1 MPLDYYFLETG
12 NIYPN
17 SCTGTAIYADTQI
30 DWKGLCPTISNV
42 PYQREVEI
50 KPTPKE
56 GVEMKGLYD
65 VYLIYGED
73 RADILLKRKEGIIAS
88 DDEDAKIKSGLMK
101 DVQDS
106 WDADYLTF
114 IVRRIGD
121 VKVKER
127 PKEVKQVI

>member
-1 MPLDYYFLETG
+1 MSLNRYYPETG
-12 NIYPN
+12 NHPN
-17 SCTGTAIYADTQI
+17 FYTTTAIYVDTSTWSIPYPGELKVSQ
-30 DWKGLCPTISNV
+30 TIT
-42 PYQREVEI
+42 EI

-65 VYLIYGED
+65 VYLIYAED

-121 VKVKER
+121 VKVKAR
-127 PKEVKQVI
+127 AQEVKQVV

>member
-1 MPLDYYFLETG
+1 MSLNRYFPETG
-12 NIYPN
+12 NYPVTY
-17 SCTGTAIYADTQI
+17 TGTATYAGTSTWPI
-30 DWKGLCPTISNV
+30 PN
-42 PYQREVEI
+42 PMEI

-121 VKVKER
+121 VKVKAR
-127 PKEVKQVI
+127 AQEVKQVT

>member
-1 MPLDYYFLETG
+1 MSTIYNTDGSICNSYTTDTYAIIDCG
-12 NIYPN
+12 N
-17 SCTGTAIYADTQI
+17 
-30 DWKGLCPTISNV
+30 PTISL
-42 PYQREVEI
+42 PRWGFPHQVEI

-121 VKVKER
+121 VKVKEK
-127 PKEVKQVI
+127 PKEVKQV